1 MNIIH
6 LLYMDNVK
14 GLKDIMKQYENLT
27 YFDQYG
33 GSVISLVI
41 ITLILLLLCL
51 YCYVIINIEPIKN
64 NWATERCKMYNIP
77 FAGFINKP
85 SNMSFN
91 DFTIQN
97 FNFCSQ
103 QILSSITGTMVEP
116 ITYITNVISNSLNE
130 MSSSIN
136 SIRAVFDKLRTFF
149 ETIVKEIMGRLM
161 NIMIPLQQIIISMK
175 DVIGKVQGTMTA
187 SLFTLLGS
195 YYALKSLM
203 GAIAQ
208 LIIIILIAL
217 AVTIAILWIL
227 PFTWGAAISMTAV
240 FVAIS
245 IPMIIIIVFLVD
257 VLKVQT
263 SLSVP
268 TLSIP
273 SVKCFDKNTLIEMN
287 DGTKKKIININI
299 GDKLMYNNE
308 VTAKI
313 KVETTG
319 SYMYNLNGVI
329 VSDSHFVKY
338 LNNWINVSSHPQAI
352 KISSYT
358 EPYLYCLN
366 TKQKIIYINEILFS
380 DWDEV
385 FEDDILNLKIN
396 KEDINKKL
404 DGGFFGKTLISLKK
418 GTNKAIKDILIGDI
432 LENGEKIYGVVEIN
446 GKDLVNQYE
455 YYLGKNV
462 FIQGSPNLIIDNE
475 KNNFIST
482 INLDNIHKKIINKKE
497 DKLYHL
503 LTDKKSFYIEGIKF
517 HHYNASIDIFLA
529 KNKTKILS
537 VNYV

>member
-1 MNIIH
+1 MNIIQ
-6 LLYMDNVK
+6 LLYMNTNR
-14 GLKDIMKQYENLT
+14 GIKDIIKQYENLT

-33 GSVISLVI
+33 GSVILLII
-41 ITLILLLLCL
+41 ITLILLLLCF
-51 YCYVIINIEPIKN
+51 YCYVSINIEPIKQ
-64 NWATERCKMYNIP
+64 NWAQERCKMYNIP

-85 SNMSFN
+85 ENMSFN
-91 DFTIQN
+91 DFTLQN

-103 QILSSITGTMVEP
+103 QILSNITGTMLEP
-116 ITYITNVISNSLNE
+116 ITYITNIIANSLNE

-149 ETIVKEIMGRLM
+149 ETIIKEIMARLM
-161 NIMIPLQQIIISMK
+161 NIMIPLQQIIISIK

-217 AVTIAILWIL
+217 AVTIAMLWIF

-240 FVAIS
+240 FIAIS
-245 IPMIIIIVFLVD
+245 IPMVIMIVFLLD

-273 SVKCFDKNTLIEMN
+273 SVKCFDKNTLIEME
-287 DGTKKKIININI
+287 DGSKKKIIDINI
-299 GDKLMYNNE
+299 GDKLKHNNE

-319 SYMYNLNGVI
+319 SYMYNLNGI
-329 VSDSHFVKY
+329 TVSDSHFVKY
-338 LNNWINVSSHPQAI
+338 LNKWICVSSHPKAI
-352 KISSYT
+352 KLSSYN

-366 TKQKIIYINEILFS
+366 TKQKIIYINDIVFT
-380 DWDEV
+380 DWDEL
-385 FEDDILNLKIN
+385 FEHDFVDLKLKSEEIN
-396 KEDINKKL
+396 KYM
-404 DGGFFGKTLISLKK
+404 DGGFFGNTLVNLKN
-418 GTNKAIKDILIGDI
+418 GTTKEIKDIIVGDF
-432 LENGEKIYGVVEIN
+432 LENGEKIYGIVEIN
-446 GKDLVNQYE
+446 GKDLVEQYE
-455 YYLGKNV
+455 YYLGKNI
-462 FIQGSPNLIIDNE
+462 FIKGSPNLIICN
-475 KNNFIST
+475 KNNHFIST
-482 INLDNIHKKIINKKE
+482 INLDKINKNIINIKE
-497 DKLYHL
+497 TKLYHL
-503 LTDKKSFYIEGIKF
+503 LTNQKSFYIEGIKF
-517 HHYNASIDIFLA
+517 CHYNASIDIFLT
-529 KNKTKILS
+529 KNKRKILS